1 LIEGEITIE
10 MYYNAAITSWRNATA
25 DLQII
30 NPGLNKALDSFGQF
44 TSIDTAVVAGARLR
58 VRF

>member
-1 LIEGEITIE
+1 
-10 MYYNAAITSWRNATA
+10 MYYNAAITPRLNATA

-30 NPGLNKALDSFGQF
+30 NPGLEKALNSSGQLA
-44 TSIDTAVVAGARLR
+44 SVDTAVVAGARLR

>member
-1 LIEGEITIE
+1 LIERKITIE
-10 MYYNAAITSWRNATA
+10 MCYNASITSWRNATA

-30 NPGLNKALDSFGQF
+30 NPGLDKALNSFGQL
-44 TSIDTAVVAGARLR
+44 TSIDTAIVAGARLR